1 MRRSANRPQGFTLI
15 ELLSA
20 LLILSLLAVMSLR
33 GLNAVLD
40 ARDQVARETHKWQ
53 RVAAFLQRFERDIGL
68 SAPRPVRALAGTAPA
83 WIGAPGTGLEFSRF
97 ASSEGLDVA
106 RRVAYR
112 LNPNREIE
120 IALWPGLD
128 LAPGAQ
134 PARYA
139 VLSGVAEFDVQ
150 YLDRALAWVPAWPA
164 AAGDP
169 PLPRAVRLRVVLSTG
184 EELVRVFALQS

>member
-20 LLILSLLAVMSLR
+20 LLILSLLAVMALR